1 MKFVPSEFSN
11 SAWDIFILS
20 KEIAQNNFQQ
30 NIDSENILLALI
42 KQDIFTS
49 KILKK
54 NCVNIRK
61 IETKLTSL
69 LDAKAKMKN
78 KQKTLFIGETTEKVF
93 LKANDLRVSFND
105 VVISTEHILYGLSY
119 DEICSEL
126 FLNTKKIPE
135 FLELI
140 NKMKSE
146 STNNDNFESS
156 NETLDKFGI
165 DLTKS
170 ARDGILDPVIGRDEE
185 IRRTIQ
191 ILSRRTKNNPVL
203 IGEPGVG
210 KTAIVEGLAQRIVNG
225 DVPSSLNNRQLISI
239 DMGSLIA
246 GAKYRGEF
254 EERIKNVLKKVKSS
268 EGKIILF
275 IDEIHTVVGAGATG
289 GSLDASNLLKPML
302 ARGELRCIGAT
313 TINEHKQNIEKD
325 PALER
330 RFQKIKINAPSVD
343 DTISILRGLREKYEV
358 HHSVRISDNALVAA
372 ASLSERYINDRF
384 LPDKAI
390 DLIDEAASRLNMVIT
405 SKPEEID
412 EIDRKVLQLEM
423 ENLSLQRESDNFSLE
438 RLKRINN
445 ELHDLKIRQS
455 ELNHQWRKEKEE
467 IDEISNLKEEIEST
481 QLKIEQAKRSFDLN
495 KAAELEFGTLISLQ
509 KKLKIKSEN
518 LVDSFKNGEK
528 NLLRQEVNFDDI
540 AEVVS
545 KWTSIPV
552 NNLNQSEKEKL
563 LKLELT
569 LKEKIIGQNNAIC
582 AVSDSIKRSRTGLND
597 PNRPIASFLFLGPTG
612 VGKTELSKVI
622 AKTIFD
628 SNSSITRLDMSEYM
642 EKHSVSK
649 IIGAPPG
656 YLGFESGG
664 QLTEAVR
671 KNPYS
676 LILLDE
682 IEKAHKDVLDIL
694 LQVLDDGIITDGQGR
709 TISFKNSI
717 IVLTSNLGS
726 QSINDLSIRNED
738 KNEINNVVNFELKK
752 FFKPEFLNRL
762 DEIIIFQNLE
772 LNELKDIAKIQLK
785 NLEKRLIKKDFN
797 FKITDEAIDHLVKN
811 SFDNSYGAR
820 PLKRIIQKEIET
832 KIANN
837 ILNNNYLNKKEVYI
851 SIKDGC
857 IFVN

>member
-54 NCVNIRK
+54 NCVNIK
-61 IETKLTSL
+61 NIETTLTSL

-126 FLNTKKIPE
+126 VLNTKKIPE
-135 FLELI
+135 FLELLK
-140 NKMKSE
+140 KMKSE
-146 STNNDNFESS
+146 STINNNFESS
-156 NETLDKFGI
+156 NQTLDKFGI

-694 LQVLDDGIITDGQGR
+694 LQVLDDGIITDGEGR

-738 KNEINNVVNFELKK
+738 KNEIRNIVNVELKK

-785 NLEKRLIKKDFN
+785 NLENRLIKKDLN
-797 FKITDEAIDHLVKN
+797 FQITDEAIDHLVKN

>member
-1 MKFVPSEFSN
+1 MKFVSSEFSD

-20 KEIAQNNFQQ
+20 KENAQNNFKQ
-30 NIDSENILLALI
+30 NVDSKNILLSLI
-42 KQDIFTS
+42 KKDIFTT
-49 KILKK
+49 KILIK
-54 NCVNIRK
+54 NSVNIKRLQ
-61 IETKLTSL
+61 TKLTAL
-69 LDAKAKMKN
+69 LNAKAKMKN
-78 KQKTLFIGETTEKVF
+78 KQKTLFIGETTQKIF
-93 LKANDLRVSFND
+93 LKANDFRVSLND
-105 VVISTEHILYGLSY
+105 VVISTDHILYGLSY
-119 DEICSEL
+119 DQSCGEL
-126 FLNTKKIPE
+126 VLNTKKIPE
-135 FLELI
+135 FLELL

-146 STNNDNFESS
+146 PKINDNFESS

-275 IDEIHTVVGAGATG
+275 IDEIHTVVGAGASG

-423 ENLSLQRESDNFSLE
+423 ENLSLKRESDDFSLE

-445 ELHDLKIRQS
+445 ELQDLKIRQS
-455 ELNHQWRKEKEE
+455 ELNNQWRKEKEE

-495 KAAELEFGTLISLQ
+495 KAAELEFGTLITLQ
-509 KKLKIKSEN
+509 KKLNTKSEN
-518 LVDSFKNGEK
+518 LVDSFKNGKK

-552 NNLNQSEKEKL
+552 TNLNQSEKEKL

-628 SNSSITRLDMSEYM
+628 SNSSIIRLDMSEYM

-717 IVLTSNLGS
+717 IVLTSNLGG

-738 KNEINNVVNFELKK
+738 NNDIKNIVNVELKK

-785 NLEKRLIKKDFN
+785 NLEKRLIKKDLN
-797 FKITDEAIDHLVKN
+797 FQITEEAIDHLVKD
-811 SFDNSYGAR
+811 SFENSYGAR
-820 PLKRIIQKEIET
+820 PLKRIIQKKIET

-851 SIKDGC
+851 SIKDGY
-857 IFVN
+857 IFVD